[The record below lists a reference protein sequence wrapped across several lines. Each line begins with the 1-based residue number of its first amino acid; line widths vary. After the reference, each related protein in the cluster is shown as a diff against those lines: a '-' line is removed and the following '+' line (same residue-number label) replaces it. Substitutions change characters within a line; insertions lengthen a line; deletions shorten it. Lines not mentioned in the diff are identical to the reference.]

1 MASQSATE
9 APGGGKKCSSVPETG
24 HADEWPDII
33 RRHWEL
39 LTTTLRASNL
49 IFKMRL
55 PPDCNEVER
64 AMKLD
69 MEDRC
74 TEAAK
79 EFLNYLLAPAETRT
93 EADRTAQWSLFNQVL
108 KSDYAWLRDII
119 LDVSIT
125 DEELVLQKQLINFFR
140 PEICEKV
147 DPMHLLPH
155 LISYEAE
162 SIPVACSSGG
172 ATNDFS
178 NSSEDGNKRES
189 LTGKELPNKNVRDI
203 GGADN
208 SNAELERLG
217 DPDRVGGSGTTL
229 SEGGKVVRKVVFLVN
244 QVALAAQQYKQC
256 EKYLKPFRCQL
267 VSGDQNNATKV
278 PLPHL
283 LMRYFWWCLM
293 NATTLV
299 VGHPFNCIMHHY
311 MAAKF
316 PPPETE
322 DHDRQLPQV
331 VGLTA
336 SVGVGK
342 AGDQEAAM
350 KHIRKLCAH
359 LDAEYICTVNRNAQ
373 QLAIFSNDPLY
384 DLQTVHQRPDDQFQK
399 KVEEI
404 MKKIEEMMEKSEH
417 TERID
422 ADTGIK
428 EKLKSPSRRGV
439 DQYTIWFYNT
449 SIGINDECDTEDALN
464 YLKKQFEQ
472 LYENVSGRAIEIDII
487 LKDLFDK
494 NRPYLESVSKA
505 QANTNPKLNKLE
517 EMLFRAFTEEP
528 ESRAMIFV
536 KTRDLAAALQQWML
550 RRPKLRQLKPGKIVG
565 AGPSTEK
572 GGMTKNQQ
580 VDVMTY
586 FRQGDH
592 KVMVATSV
600 AEEGLDISKCNL
612 VIRYNHVTNEI
623 AMVQARAQRNGRQ
636 LREGEVILRC
646 RTCDT
651 YACMSSDIKTVERS
665 HHVIVDLDFRDR
677 SIEKPH
683 PKPGLY

>member
-1 MASQSATE
+1 MLSWKDLVIQTE
-9 APGGGKKCSSVPETG
+9 SE
-24 HADEWPDII
+24 
-33 RRHWEL
+33 
-39 LTTTLRASNL
+39 
-49 IFKMRL
+49 
-55 PPDCNEVER
+55 EVE
-64 AMKLD
+64 
-69 MEDRC
+69 
-74 TEAAK
+74 
-79 EFLNYLLAPAETRT
+79 
-93 EADRTAQWSLFNQVL
+93 ADILVMTAQILL
-108 KSDYAWLRDII
+108 YALDQKEIKDI
-119 LDVSIT
+119 
-125 DEELVLQKQLINFFR
+125 
-140 PEICEKV
+140 
-147 DPMHLLPH
+147 
-155 LISYEAE
+155 Y
-162 SIPVACSSGG
+162 
-172 ATNDFS
+172 
-178 NSSEDGNKRES
+178 
-189 LTGKELPNKNVRDI
+189 
-203 GGADN
+203 
-208 SNAELERLG
+208 
-217 DPDRVGGSGTTL
+217 
-229 SEGGKVVRKVVFLVN
+229 
-244 QVALAAQQYKQC
+244 
-256 EKYLKPFRCQL
+256 
-267 VSGDQNNATKV
+267 
-278 PLPHL
+278 
-283 LMRYFWWCLM
+283 
-293 NATTLV
+293 
-299 VGHPFNCIMHHY
+299 
-311 MAAKF
+311 
-316 PPPETE
+316 
-322 DHDRQLPQV
+322 
-331 VGLTA
+331 
-336 SVGVGK
+336 
-342 AGDQEAAM
+342 
-350 KHIRKLCAH
+350 
-359 LDAEYICTVNRNAQ
+359 
-373 QLAIFSNDPLY
+373 
-384 DLQTVHQRPDDQFQK
+384 
-399 KVEEI
+399 
-404 MKKIEEMMEKSEH
+404 

-623 AMVQARAQRNGRQ
+623 AMVQARVRAGVVQEKEEINLIREIMMREAIRDLQHEMDHRHREFLTRLEEIQKDEKSMRDIESAQRSGRQ

-683 PKPGLY
+683 PKPGLYGVELEKKGKLHCKNCGADWGIIVRYRDTKFPVIKIDSFVVVDE

>member
-1 MASQSATE
+1 MLSWKDLVIQTS
-9 APGGGKKCSSVPETG
+9 
-24 HADEWPDII
+24 
-33 RRHWEL
+33 RRKWNH
-39 LTTTLRASNL
+39 
-49 IFKMRL
+49 
-55 PPDCNEVER
+55 
-64 AMKLD
+64 
-69 MEDRC
+69 
-74 TEAAK
+74 
-79 EFLNYLLAPAETRT
+79 
-93 EADRTAQWSLFNQVL
+93 
-108 KSDYAWLRDII
+108 
-119 LDVSIT
+119 
-125 DEELVLQKQLINFFR
+125 
-140 PEICEKV
+140 
-147 DPMHLLPH
+147 
-155 LISYEAE
+155 
-162 SIPVACSSGG
+162 
-172 ATNDFS
+172 
-178 NSSEDGNKRES
+178 
-189 LTGKELPNKNVRDI
+189 
-203 GGADN
+203 
-208 SNAELERLG
+208 LER
-217 DPDRVGGSGTTL
+217 R
-229 SEGGKVVRKVVFLVN
+229 GKGVRKVVFLVN

-267 VSGDQNNATKV
+267 VSGDLNNATKV

-283 LMRYFWWCLM
+283 LMRADILVMTAQILLDALDQKEIKDICEFS
-293 NATTLV
+293 LV
-299 VGHPFNCIMHHY
+299 VFDECHHTGGRHPFNCIMHHY

-439 DQYTIWFYNT
+439 DQYTIWVTQLRRPVAMLEDAAARRFLESCRRQLEFYNT

-623 AMVQARAQRNGRQ
+623 AMVQARGRARAENSRFVTLVSQGRGVQEKEEINLIREIMMREAIRDLQHEMDHRHREFLTRLEEIQKDEKSMRDIESAQRSGRQ

-683 PKPGLY
+683 PKPGLYGVELEKKGKLHCKNCGADWGIIVRYRDTKFPVIKIDSFVVVDEYGKRDAPKKWKNTTFATDELTLPELEQYRKNAHGVGYVFE